1 MSKVQVLRLF
11 SIFNAMLVGFWLP
24 LRMIGFKIPLPVDL
38 SLDLIISVA
47 SAVNIYIHFKKHDL
61 KFSHWPSWLSVSV
74 VLDFVCLMPLM
85 FIEDQFLGSSTD
97 GLVFL
102 NLICARHIWKIK
114 DFLDEFDNLKPIT
127 YRLVPLVLMMPLL
140 VHLIACGWM
149 ALGSGTAG
157 PDADKT
163 FEYVKAFYWAMTTLT
178 TVGYGDIAAKT
189 AYQMLYAAG
198 TQLAGVGV
206 FGFVLSNVA
215 SLLSRLDAAREHHM
229 DNLDQIE
236 TFMHSYKIPPETK
249 SKVRSYYHYL
259 WKEHRGYMDKSLLE
273 GLPSKLQSE
282 LHFAINHSIIER
294 VSFLKEASNEMLEDI
309 MLALDHRVFVPGEKI
324 FRVGD
329 PGDCLYMIH
338 GGQIDILT
346 GDNKHIASLGEG
358 AVFGEI
364 ALISDGPR
372 TATARAAS
380 YCDLYALPKEDF
392 KRIIDSYS
400 HFKDHLEE
408 VMKARKSA
416 SATSS
421 EKKAG

>member
-1 MSKVQVLRLF
+1 MNTVQKLRLF

-38 SLDLIISVA
+38 TLDLVISLA
-47 SAVNIYIHFKKHDL
+47 SAVNIYIHFKKHEQ
-61 KFSHWPSWLSVSV
+61 KFSDWKAWISVSV
-74 VLDFVCLMPLM
+74 VLDLVCLMPLM
-85 FIEDQFLGSSTD
+85 FIDDRFFDSNST

-102 NLICARHIWKIK
+102 NLLAARHIWKIK
-114 DFLDEFDNLKPIT
+114 EFLDEFDTLKPIV
-127 YRLVPLVLMMPLL
+127 YRIVPLALTMPLL

-157 PDADKT
+157 PDPDKT
-163 FEYVKAFYWAMTTLT
+163 FEYIRAFYWAMTTLT

-189 AYQMLYAAG
+189 AYQMLYCSG
-198 TQLAGVGV
+198 TQLVGVGV

-236 TFMHSYKIPPETK
+236 TVMHSYKIPPETK

-259 WKEHRGYMDKSLLE
+259 WKEHRGYMDKSVLE
-273 GLPSKLQSE
+273 DLPSKLQAE
-282 LHFAINHSIIER
+282 LHFAINHAIIER

-324 FRVGD
+324 FRAGD
-329 PGDCLYMIH
+329 DGDCLYMIH
-338 GGQIDILT
+338 AGQIDILT
-346 GDNKHIASLGEG
+346 FDNKHIASLSDG

-364 ALISDGPR
+364 ALISEGAR

-380 YCDLYALPKEDF
+380 YCDLYALPKKDFTRIVEYYPDF
-392 KRIIDSYS
+392 KS
-400 HFKDHLEE
+400 HLEE
-408 VMKARKSA
+408 VMRSRMAA
-416 SATSS
+416 
-421 EKKAG
+421 